1 MPELNKLDLLGTA
14 SQSIVEVKGLGTHA
28 KNRIILEVTGRYDVI
43 NRDYNSL
50 FASSGVYRQRSHFGV
65 EILRY
70 CHLSRC

>member
-43 NRDYNSL
+43 NRD
-50 FASSGVYRQRSHFGV
+50 
-65 EILRY
+65 
-70 CHLSRC
+70 